1 MTGSAI
7 AGRITPGSA
16 GAQLEACSRER
27 WASAEGTDK
36 NMCRIGGWH
45 ALFSAVISQYNSFR
59 VNAAGIG
66 LRRGSLCK
74 AMRNRGALSLPNR
87 IRTRQIPDRTK
98 VPNPETIDQGLPSWF
113 VRATGELKTRPTIF
127 PKSDGRPP

>member
-36 NMCRIGGWH
+36 NMCRIGGWY

-74 AMRNRGALSLPNR
+74 GHAKPRGLVIAKSYQDAAN
-87 IRTRQIPDRTK
+87 TR
-98 VPNPETIDQGLPSWF
+98 
-113 VRATGELKTRPTIF
+113 
-127 PKSDGRPP
+127 

>member
-36 NMCRIGGWH
+36 NMCRIGGWY

-59 VNAAGIG
+59 LTLRALGPDAALYARPCETAGPCHCQIVSGRGKYQIKQKSRIPKLSTKGCRLGLCG
-66 LRRGSLCK
+66 LRGS
-74 AMRNRGALSLPNR
+74 
-87 IRTRQIPDRTK
+87 
-98 VPNPETIDQGLPSWF
+98 
-113 VRATGELKTRPTIF
+113 
-127 PKSDGRPP
+127 

>member
-27 WASAEGTDK
+27 CASAEGTDK
-36 NMCRIGGWH
+36 NMCRIGGWY
-45 ALFSAVISQYNSFR
+45 ALFSAIISQYNSFR
-59 VNAAGIG
+59 LTLRALGPDAA
-66 LRRGSLCK
+66 LYAR
-74 AMRNRGALSLPNR
+74 AMRNRGALSLQNR

-113 VRATGELKTRPTIF
+113 VRATGELK
-127 PKSDGRPP
+127 D